1 MAEQESPDWSRGLLA
16 IGLLLLILGWFVA
29 WGLSALGGLI
39 ILFVGV
45 STAGQRRASGKPP
58 ETLLNPGQGQR
69 PWKRK
74 PE

>member
-1 MAEQESPDWSRGLLA
+1 MAEQEGPDWSRGLLA

-29 WGLSALGGLI
+29 WGLSVLGGLM

-58 ETLLNPGQGQR
+58 ETLLQPGDR
-69 PWKRK
+69 PWRK
-74 PE
+74 QGDG